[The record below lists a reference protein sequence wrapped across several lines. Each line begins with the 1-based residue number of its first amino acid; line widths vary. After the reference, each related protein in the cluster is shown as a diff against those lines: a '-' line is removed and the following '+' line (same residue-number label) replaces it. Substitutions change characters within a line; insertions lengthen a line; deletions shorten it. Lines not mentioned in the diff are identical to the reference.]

1 MSFYSRKLKEHTW
14 VNITWHIYPLHS
26 VLLETN
32 ISATT
37 NIWQAKLTKREP
49 HSWDPRQRTTWS
61 RLVTSDFNSV

>member
-37 NIWQAKLTKREP
+37 LKGL
-49 HSWDPRQRTTWS
+49 WS
-61 RLVTSDFNSV
+61 SGQGRKTVHGCSSLFVIH